1 MGGENA
7 ETLKKE
13 KYPTS
18 KTNVSLDQIYDFF
31 DTHKFQVE
39 TIAMRR
45 LKNAKVE
52 KLKNRFTGSIFITFI
67 SQSEAEKFLNSD
79 FEFVHDET
87 NFKLTKMTKAMYW
100 SMQNAKNDAAKKGG
114 NVEAAVEAARKAVEN
129 KEVKPIKFEEGIAV
143 KFSGVTDATIR
154 REDIKE
160 FIVENEGAVEYV
172 SFESGKDSGLILL
185 NLEHGKKGGD
195 VLKGDST
202 SKNIKGNELKFELA
216 SEKEFDTIHTEFLAF
231 KKKMDLLK
239 GQNGKFKKGKKNKR
253 GGYKGKVVDRN
264 AEDNQEKE
272 AKNTRKRFADSDDEG
287 AEAKVAK
294 NE

>member
-1 MGGENA
+1 MGIEFWLVSR
-7 ETLKKE
+7 TILKISLKPA
-13 KYPTS
+13 KIPTS
-18 KTNVSLDQIYDFF
+18 
-31 DTHKFQVE
+31 
-39 TIAMRR
+39 
-45 LKNAKVE
+45 
-52 KLKNRFTGSIFITFI
+52 
-67 SQSEAEKFLNSD
+67 FLP
-79 FEFVHDET
+79 E
-87 NFKLTKMTKAMYW
+87 
-100 SMQNAKNDAAKKGG
+100 
-114 NVEAAVEAARKAVEN
+114 
-129 KEVKPIKFEEGIAV
+129 
-143 KFSGVTDATIR
+143 
-154 REDIKE
+154 
-160 FIVENEGAVEYV
+160 
-172 SFESGKDSGLILL
+172 
-185 NLEHGKKGGD
+185 
-195 VLKGDST
+195 GDST